1 MESVK
6 KKKIPA
12 NKSPGPDGFTGEVH
26 QTHKKHR
33 PILFK
38 LLQKTEEQGTFPQ
51 SFCEATITLGPN
63 PNKDYKKEC
72 YKPISLNIR
81 AP

>member
-1 MESVK
+1 MESVKK

-26 QTHKKHR
+26 QTHKNHI

-38 LLQKTEEQGTFPQ
+38 LLQKTEEQGTFPR

-72 YKPISLNIR
+72 
-81 AP
+81 